1 MIQIEIYDFSI
12 KTVSNELQSLKTFSS
27 VVDIE
32 GGVVTILKEAQI
44 NKELSPIDLEL
55 KEF

>member
-44 NKELSPIDLEL
+44 DKELSPIDLEL

>member
-32 GGVVTILKEAQI
+32 GGVVTIFKEAQI
-44 NKELSPIDLEL
+44 DK
-55 KEF
+55 